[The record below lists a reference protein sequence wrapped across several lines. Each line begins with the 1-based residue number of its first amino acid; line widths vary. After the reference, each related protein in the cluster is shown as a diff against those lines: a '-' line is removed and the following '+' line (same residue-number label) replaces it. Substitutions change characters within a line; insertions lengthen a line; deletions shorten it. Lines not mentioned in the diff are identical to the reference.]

1 MDFYQNY
8 QMVASK
14 FLHDDGEEDE
24 VFNKEWANSGQVT
37 ISRMNKLEK
46 DFLAA
51 IVSTYCLIYCFQ
63 IMVYIVTKLWLKL
76 NKID

>member
-1 MDFYQNY
+1 
-8 QMVASK
+8 MVASK

-51 IVSTYCLIYCFQ
+51 IVSNRFYILSKIYIICNL
-63 IMVYIVTKLWLKL
+63 VP
-76 NKID
+76 N

>member
-1 MDFYQNY
+1 
-8 QMVASK
+8 MVASK

-51 IVSTYCLIYCFQ
+51 IVSILYIILFNYKTYIISVCYLI
-63 IMVYIVTKLWLKL
+63 I
-76 NKID
+76 N

>member
-1 MDFYQNY
+1 
-8 QMVASK
+8 MVASK

-51 IVSTYCLIYCFQ
+51 IVSTSSYMLFSDYDIYY
-63 IMVYIVTKLWLKL
+63 YIYITKL
-76 NKID
+76 

>member
-1 MDFYQNY
+1 
-8 QMVASK
+8 MVASK

-51 IVSTYCLIYCFQ
+51 IVSTLSYILFLNYEIYC
-63 IMVYIVTKLWLKL
+63 YTKL
-76 NKID
+76 

>member
-1 MDFYQNY
+1 
-8 QMVASK
+8 MVASK

-51 IVSTYCLIYCFQ
+51 IVSTSSYMSFSDYDILLQNYS
-63 IMVYIVTKLWLKL
+63 
-76 NKID
+76 

>member
-1 MDFYQNY
+1 
-8 QMVASK
+8 MVASK

-51 IVSTYCLIYCFQ
+51 IVSNASCTAAFLITRL
-63 IMVYIVTKLWLKL
+63 I
-76 NKID
+76 

>member
-1 MDFYQNY
+1 
-8 QMVASK
+8 MVASK

-51 IVSTYCLIYCFQ
+51 IVSNAFYTAAFLITRL
-63 IMVYIVTKLWLKL
+63 I
-76 NKID
+76 

>member
-1 MDFYQNY
+1 
-8 QMVASK
+8 MVASK

-51 IVSTYCLIYCFQ
+51 IVSILYIILFNYKIYIISVCYV
-63 IMVYIVTKLWLKL
+63 IIK
-76 NKID
+76 

>member
-1 MDFYQNY
+1 
-8 QMVASK
+8 MVASK

-37 ISRMNKLEK
+37 VSRMNKLEK

-51 IVSTYCLIYCFQ
+51 IVSNASYILFFLIA
-63 IMVYIVTKLWLKL
+63 KLILS
-76 NKID
+76 

>member
-1 MDFYQNY
+1 
-8 QMVASK
+8 MVASK

-37 ISRMNKLEK
+37 VSRMNKLEK

-51 IVSTYCLIYCFQ
+51 IVSNTLYIILFNYKTLFQ
-63 IMVYIVTKLWLKL
+63 FDI
-76 NKID
+76 

>member
-1 MDFYQNY
+1 
-8 QMVASK
+8 MVASK

-37 ISRMNKLEK
+37 ISQMNKLEK

-51 IVSTYCLIYCFQ
+51 IVSNIFYTLSFFNYKTYNL
-63 IMVYIVTKLWLKL
+63 
-76 NKID
+76 

>member
-1 MDFYQNY
+1 MNFCHNY

-51 IVSTYCLIYCFQ
+51 IVSTLSYILFSNNEIYCYK
-63 IMVYIVTKLWLKL
+63 IMA
-76 NKID
+76 KIK